1 MSQTIIIIKYIALVR
16 GELFLSSGVYWK
28 VHEYRKQAFN
38 KEVNKKTLIIYS
50 QELYFCQGAAKTE
63 QPECINNT

>member
-28 VHEYRKQAFN
+28 VHEKRKKQFN
-38 KEVNKKTLIIYS
+38 KEIKQQTPIIKEKTR
-50 QELYFCQGAAKTE
+50 G
-63 QPECINNT
+63 